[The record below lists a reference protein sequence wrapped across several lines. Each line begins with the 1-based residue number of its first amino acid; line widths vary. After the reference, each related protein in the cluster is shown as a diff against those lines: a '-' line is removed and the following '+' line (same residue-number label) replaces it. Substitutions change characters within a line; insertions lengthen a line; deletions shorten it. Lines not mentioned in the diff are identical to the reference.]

1 MRFRLELFHHLTS
14 TLNHVGVIGFT
25 ADLVFLKMSADTSS
39 SQPLLPPSTW
49 SGFLRASQISVMN
62 VYKTGSRSSG
72 KYGTVSGAQ
81 ALVSAESQPTVPPVN
96 EDNGRLQRGL
106 SARQVQMIA
115 IAGTIGTGL
124 FLGTGSS
131 LAHGGPASMLV
142 CYTIIGFIV
151 YVTLLLLGEMATQ
164 YPISGS
170 FGTYCT
176 RFLSPSYGFAL
187 AWNYWFNDAVSV
199 AGDLIAAQLV
209 MSYWTDWHPWAIGLI
224 FWFFLVGIN
233 AVHVRAYGELGKHLC
248 Q

>member
-1 MRFRLELFHHLTS
+1 
-14 TLNHVGVIGFT
+14 
-25 ADLVFLKMSADTSS
+25 MSVHE
-39 SQPLLPPSTW
+39 PGPS
-49 SGFLRASQISVMN
+49 
-62 VYKTGSRSSG
+62 SSG
-72 KYGTVSGAQ
+72 KYGAVSVVQ
-81 ALVSAESQPTVPPVN
+81 ALASVGSQSSPVPLSPSVD
-96 EDNGRLQRGL
+96 EDNGRLHRGL

-131 LAHGGPASMLV
+131 LANGGPASILI
-142 CYTIIGFIV
+142 CYSIIGFIV

-164 YPISGS
+164 YPIAGS

-199 AGDLIAAQLV
+199 AGDLVAAQLV
-209 MSYWTDWHPWAIGLI
+209 VSYWTNWHPWAIGLI

-233 AVHVRAYGELGKHLC
+233 AVHVKAYGELGKHIYR
-248 Q
+248 